1 MIKSLLFI
9 AAAALAA
16 QAQPVPV
23 PRGAVVGSSGHAT
36 ILNVP
41 PAPFV
46 PAEPTPPPALSPDQI
61 KGHDDFRRA
70 GEFQNRVREE
80 VEALTARLRRAEKGN
95 FVDLYYENEGEPHV
109 VFRFLRA
116 PEATLAKYAA
126 KPYFRAAPARY
137 SNAELRRAMDFMFQT
152 FRDDRIIMSGGVG
165 NKANRA
171 EIEIAITEE
180 EFRELV
186 ARKGVRI
193 PEAVVL
199 NFRAKEP
206 ASALNR
212 PLAPNI
218 APLVRIFAR
227 DDRPVGIVHSIDSHA
242 KVVLRDGCFRSPD
255 QGDAH
260 VLFPLGA
267 QLFIDREGYLA
278 YGPAEGPGYARVAEE
293 LVFPGSIGEVTA
305 PEIVKSVHAACG
317 PGKVIKLTGMRSA
330 AADRVA
336 AQVSTNATNLRLLK
350 ESYGLSDD
358 QARKVFFGAKVRQ
371 DPEPACC
378 LPRRRPQTPRNVPLG
393 PN

>member
-70 GEFQNRVREE
+70 GEFQNRVRDE

-206 ASALNR
+206 AS
-212 PLAPNI
+212 PSI
-218 APLVRIFAR
+218 A
-227 DDRPVGIVHSIDSHA
+227 
-242 KVVLRDGCFRSPD
+242 RSPRTSPRWS
-255 QGDAH
+255 GYSLGMIVLSGSSTRSTAMPRSCFATDASAH
-260 VLFPLGA
+260 PTKAMRMSFSRWA
-267 QLFIDREGYLA
+267 H
-278 YGPAEGPGYARVAEE
+278 
-293 LVFPGSIGEVTA
+293 SCSSTA
-305 PEIVKSVHAACG
+305 KDIS
-317 PGKVIKLTGMRSA
+317 LTGRPKGQATRALPRNWSSLGRSA
-330 AADRVA
+330 KSPHRR
-336 AQVSTNATNLRLLK
+336 SSNP
-350 ESYGLSDD
+350 SM
-358 QARKVFFGAKVRQ
+358 
-371 DPEPACC
+371 PPAG
-378 LPRRRPQTPRNVPLG
+378 RERSSS
-393 PN
+393 